1 MRDSSVAPPVV
12 KMLAKLSASP
22 PSVMPVTD
30 GLVVA
35 LVWPSAH
42 TTTQLPGV
50 VGVPKVSVS
59 EVPVE
64 PEL

>member
-1 MRDSSVAPPVV
+1 
-12 KMLAKLSASP
+12 MLAKLSASP